1 MTTRSEGKLNRA
13 GRRVV
18 VSILGTLLLTG
29 IMFLV
34 RGRLGWSR
42 RKSPPKETRERVEFV
57 IDGDTVK
64 LAGGERVRL
73 LDIDASE
80 MRKGKPGHQGP
91 FPEPGAREAT
101 AALKKMIEGKTVR
114 VRRRGQDK
122 YGRTL
127 AKLYLEDGTDVGGE
141 LVKRKLAVRYRG
153 R

>member
-18 VSILGTLLLTG
+18 LSVLGTLLLTG
-29 IMFLV
+29 VMLLA
-34 RGRLGWSR
+34 RGRMGWSR
-42 RKSPPKETRERVEFV
+42 RRSSAKDTRERVEFV

-73 LDIDASE
+73 LGIDAPE
-80 MRKGKPGHQGP
+80 MREGKPGHRGP

-101 AALKKMIEGKTVR
+101 AALRKMVEGKVVR
-114 VRRRGQDK
+114 VRRRGRDK
-122 YGRTL
+122 YERTL
-127 AKLYLEDGTDVGGE
+127 AKLYLEDGTDVGAA
-141 LVKRKLAVRYRG
+141 LVRGGLVVRR